1 MNAFINMSDEEI
13 IKSCIS
19 GETRAQRLLF
29 DKYSR
34 RMMGIC
40 LRYAAGRE
48 EAEDMLQEG
57 WIKVF
62 KNLGSFRFEGSAEGW
77 IKRIMV
83 NTCLDS
89 LRKTKKMFNQVEI
102 EAVQEM
108 LPVDLGKNTP
118 DILTE
123 KELLKMIHQLSPG
136 YRTVFNLFAIE
147 GYSHKEIGDMLSIT
161 ESTSKSQYSRA
172 RVQLQKMFQEE
183 NV

>member
-1 MNAFINMSDEEI
+1 MSDEEI

-19 GETRAQRLLF
+19 GETRAQKLLF

-62 KNLGSFRFEGSAEGW
+62 RNLSSFRFEGSAEGW
-77 IKRIMV
+77 IRRIMV
-83 NTCLDS
+83 NSCLDS

-102 EAVQEM
+102 DAVQEM
-108 LPVDLGKNTP
+108 LPAELGKNSP
-118 DILTE
+118 DVLSE

-147 GYSHKEIGDMLSIT
+147 GYSHKEIADMLSIT

-183 NV
+183 NA